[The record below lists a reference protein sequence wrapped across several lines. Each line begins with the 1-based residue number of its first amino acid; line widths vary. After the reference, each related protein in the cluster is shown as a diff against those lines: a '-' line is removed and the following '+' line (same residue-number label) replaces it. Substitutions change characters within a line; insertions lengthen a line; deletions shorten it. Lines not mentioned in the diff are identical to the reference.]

1 MSQLVL
7 CICVLDTVYLQ
18 YKKAGVDGLMGAMTL
33 AEQSTGPIRYSEKL
47 SPSVNI
53 SLMEASCHDGRVC
66 FNTPEQLTKS
76 VSELVWGSLC
86 CLRLWDNFLGPT
98 GVIPCMLGSNETYW
112 EGGCTVVRTACNSR
126 GNKFILE
133 EGEPT
138 VCITYKWILNEGH
151 CSSGPGSSSREKQY
165 STSHHPPPFAP
176 PQTGASWLF
185 HTHLIVMFNIHV
197 FNGIFT
203 STVCKHAKQLEKS
216 HDTIKWQPWIAFS

>member
-1 MSQLVL
+1 MISPITFVYMSQLVF

-76 VSELVWGSLC
+76 VSELVWGSLS

-98 GVIPCMLGSNETYW
+98 GVISLY
-112 EGGCTVVRTACNSR
+112 A
-126 GNKFILE
+126 
-133 EGEPT
+133 
-138 VCITYKWILNEGH
+138 
-151 CSSGPGSSSREKQY
+151 
-165 STSHHPPPFAP
+165 
-176 PQTGASWLF
+176 
-185 HTHLIVMFNIHV
+185 
-197 FNGIFT
+197 
-203 STVCKHAKQLEKS
+203 
-216 HDTIKWQPWIAFS
+216 WQ